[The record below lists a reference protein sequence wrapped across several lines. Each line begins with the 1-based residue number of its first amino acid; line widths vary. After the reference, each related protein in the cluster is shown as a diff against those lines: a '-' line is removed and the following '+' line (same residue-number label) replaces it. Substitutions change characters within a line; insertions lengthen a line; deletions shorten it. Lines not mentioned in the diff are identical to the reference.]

1 MPRLIPELIQVI
13 NKSTKRDL
21 LPECKKFRVR
31 TNDKSCQTTTEEETR
46 THSVRTCNTSE
57 KDVPESNKLDKLDKP
72 RWMESDARMNDLY
85 AQINFVANRQREVI
99 LKEA

>member
-13 NKSTKRDL
+13 NESTKRDL
-21 LPECKKFRVR
+21 LLKCKKFRVR

-46 THSVRTCNTSE
+46 THTVRTCNTSE
-57 KDVPESNKLDKLDKP
+57 KDVTESDKLKLDKP
-72 RWMESDARMNDLY
+72 KWMESDARMNDPY